1 MTTMTVG
8 VIREGAVGER
18 RVALTPDGVTR
29 LQRLGLAVLVE
40 KGAGAS
46 AWFPDAAYA
55 ACGAQLV
62 CREDLYL
69 QADVVLCVHPPV
81 DVCRLHDGQALIG
94 LLQPLYDPGFVAAMR
109 RRMPPAA
116 RPAVDVN
123 KAILGSMAVMV
134 AAIVTAGVLIK
145 ARMRRTPLG

>member
-1 MTTMTVG
+1 MTMMTVG
-8 VIREGAVGER
+8 VVREGAAGER
-18 RVALTPDGVTR
+18 RVALTPDGVSR
-29 LQRLGLAVLVE
+29 LQRLGLAVLIE
-40 KGAGAS
+40 TGAGTS
-46 AWFPDAAYA
+46 AWFPDSAYA

-116 RPAVDVN
+116 PSSWSRRRADKSHAVTD
-123 KAILGSMAVMV
+123 A
-134 AAIVTAGVLIK
+134 
-145 ARMRRTPLG
+145 